1 VSTFT
6 RQFVLL
12 SALLAAW
19 GIQGGAARAGY
30 VSITERTRFEGHAVN
45 FSSFAPTDTDEM
57 AGSTT
62 LEDTERNGDSPERDS
77 ERLPHKSLPWGKK
90 LPFAWHFG
98 HGGNTG
104 STSSS
109 PSGSAPSSQSAGG
122 TSRPEVPSLAVV
134 ALLPPQT
141 GDAYPLSVVS
151 FLFRPPRDT

>member
-19 GIQGGAARAGY
+19 CIQGGAARAGY
-30 VSITERTRFEGHAVN
+30 VSITEQTSFEGHAVN
-45 FSSFAPTDTDEM
+45 FSNFAPMDTDEI
-57 AGSTT
+57 AGSTA
-62 LEDTERNGDSPERDS
+62 LEDTERNDDRTTRDS

-90 LPFAWHFG
+90 PPFAWHFD
-98 HGGNTG
+98 HGGNMG

-109 PSGSAPSSQSAGG
+109 PSGSAPSSQPAGG
-122 TSRPEVPSLAVV
+122 TSRLEVPAITVV

-141 GDAYPLSVVS
+141 GESHPFSVTS
-151 FLFRPPRDT
+151 FLFRPPRAA